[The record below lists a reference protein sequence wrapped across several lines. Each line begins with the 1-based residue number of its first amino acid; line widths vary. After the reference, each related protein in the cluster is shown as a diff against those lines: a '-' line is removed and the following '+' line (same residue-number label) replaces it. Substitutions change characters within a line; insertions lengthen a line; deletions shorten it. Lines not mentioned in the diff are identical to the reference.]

1 MGCSSAVEQ
10 RSISEEILLDSSR
23 GKNVLSKEVQYPIIA
38 LKLTDNSF
46 ISSVS

>member
-10 RSISEEILLDSSR
+10 RSISEEILNSR
-23 GKNVLSKEVQYPIIA
+23 GGKSVLRGKVLYPIIA
-38 LKLTDNSF
+38 AKLANNAL